1 MKKIFILLLLSFI
14 IIKTNAQSD
23 TTSNKILTKAETNE
37 FFNEAFKKKNL
48 INFPIFRAYTYKDK
62 SGTYYVALT
71 ESADSVNKLKD
82 TVNNK
87 IKAITFKTDKGIIS
101 KKWEINDFKTPNLK
115 GAEIESSIWFWTK
128 YCEFND
134 IDGDGLVDPIVVY
147 GTFGSNGYDD
157 GRAKIILYIKGQ
169 KIAIRHQNGTLDDE
183 RKTQIDLTFYALP
196 KKIQDRVKQL
206 MATMVEKNHAIFP
219 SAYIEKMGKKATQIA
234 N

>member
-1 MKKIFILLLLSFI
+1 MKKIFVLFLLGFI
-14 IIKTNAQSD
+14 CFNANAQSD
-23 TTSNKILTKAETNE
+23 TTSNKILTKAETDE
-37 FFNEAFKKKNL
+37 FFNDAFKKKNL

-62 SGTYYVALT
+62 SGIHYVALT
-71 ESADSVNKLKD
+71 ESADSINQAKD

-87 IKAITFKTDKGIIS
+87 IKALTFKADKGIVL
-101 KKWEINDFKTPNLK
+101 KKWEINDFKTPSLK
-115 GAEIESSIWFWTK
+115 GVEQESSIWFWTK

-134 IDGDGLVDPIVVY
+134 IDGDGLVDPIIVY

-169 KIAIRHQNGTLDDE
+169 KIAIRHQNGVLDDE
-183 RKTQIDLTFYALP
+183 RKTQVDLTFYALP

-219 SAYIEKMGKKATQIA
+219 SAYIEKMGKKATQIS